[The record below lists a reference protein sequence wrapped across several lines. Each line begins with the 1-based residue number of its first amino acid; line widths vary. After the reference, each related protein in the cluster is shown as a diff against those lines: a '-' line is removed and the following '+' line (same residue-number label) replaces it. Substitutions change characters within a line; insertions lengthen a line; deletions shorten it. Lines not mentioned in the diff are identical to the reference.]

1 APLSKRP
8 SVAPP
13 PRLAIPSS
21 AGRASSSSATP
32 RSTRGRIAGGRPCT
46 CSRTSCCR
54 RGRAGASAISSAR
67 TCASY
72 WKTSPNISRSWP
84 TGCAAC
90 LSKFYNWM
98 CERDDDLVSPVI
110 GVKAPAAENVGERVL
125 DDDELRRLWK
135 ACEAIGG
142 REGACIKL
150 LILTGQ
156 RRGEIS
162 HLRWREVGDDV
173 LELPAPRM
181 KGKRAHTVPLSTQAA
196 GIIGAMPR
204 TGDYVFGRSPV
215 GHFHRIKDRLD
226 ERMGNTPKWVIHD
239 VRRTVAS
246 GMARI
251 GIAVPVIEKIMAHRK
266 GTFAGVVGVYQ
277 RHSFLPEMA
286 AAMQRWGD
294 YVEQLVTGKSA
305 KVVKLRRR

>member
-162 HLRWREVGDDV
+162 HLRWY
-173 LELPAPRM
+173 PRLT
-181 KGKRAHTVPLSTQAA
+181 GRPFPLN
-196 GIIGAMPR
+196 R
-204 TGDYVFGRSPV
+204 
-215 GHFHRIKDRLD
+215 
-226 ERMGNTPKWVIHD
+226 
-239 VRRTVAS
+239 
-246 GMARI
+246 
-251 GIAVPVIEKIMAHRK
+251 
-266 GTFAGVVGVYQ
+266 
-277 RHSFLPEMA
+277 
-286 AAMQRWGD
+286 
-294 YVEQLVTGKSA
+294 SA
-305 KVVKLRRR
+305 KENAANRSTTISTAGSPPPPRPWPSVAWTIASPISLRG